1 MLYGDLFVSAYWFQ
15 AVSLCLPS
23 VTYTGQSPS
32 ELTRSIFGAVHIC
45 LSGEELLYTMCQPR
59 IDCFKLFH

>member
-1 MLYGDLFVSAYWFQ
+1 MLYGDVFVSAYWFQ

-32 ELTRSIFGAVHIC
+32 ELTRSIFGAVHIW
-45 LSGEELLYTMCQPR
+45 
-59 IDCFKLFH
+59 